1 MADLNLLRALLEE
14 ELAKSAGGR
23 GPGLGADDLFD
34 DNRTDIGA
42 SVNPFFGWNPPM
54 PKQALPARSP
64 ATAEET
70 ADQLSLDRNASSMM
84 PLDRSTMSQF
94 EQMTPLLDAYRK
106 QTEQANQAGSLGA
119 TAANQFANAPNNQRQ
134 TGQEAKNAYNSRFD
148 TVVVQP
154 GVLPKE
160 KMEAAMALYQESP
173 EYKSQKDLLGQLDQF
188 YPDLMRLAAEKP
200 VGTDMTPALKL
211 ADTFFGS
218 NFASGYKAP
227 QQEDLQGML
236 TEYFKTKASQRN
248 KMADQATDFL
258 KAVITPGTTLKTL
271 EQLALQNAANVGT
284 QRPPAVP
291 AGAFRYDPQKINS
304 DVQKLGDDV
313 GGFAGVTS
321 IYKRI
326 DDLVGGL
333 NKWSG
338 QEIPGTGLTGLVPE
352 PLLSEKGRELRQ
364 LVQSL
369 MNEQIYEKSGA
380 AINNQEFYR
389 LSQALGANPFS
400 SDQALVSGMKNWA
413 RTLEQIMSQRE
424 KKYRPEVREVWDR
437 RGGLTAEKWAKM
449 IGGGGGV
456 APKSNKELKNM
467 SDEDFAAYEA
477 EIMGAGQ

>member
-23 GPGLGADDLFD
+23 
-34 DNRTDIGA
+34 
-42 SVNPFFGWNPPM
+42 
-54 PKQALPARSP
+54 SP
-64 ATAEET
+64 ASSE
-70 ADQLSLDRNASSMM
+70 DQIVDPLSAAQNSSSSSMM
-84 PLDRSTMSQF
+84 PLDRSTMSAF

-106 QTEQANQAGSLGA
+106 QTEQSSRPGSLGA
-119 TAANQFANAPNNQRQ
+119 TAATTFAGAPNNQRE

-154 GVLPKE
+154 GVLPAE
-160 KMEAAMALYQESP
+160 KMKAAMALYQESP

-218 NFASGYKAP
+218 NFASGYKPP

-236 TEYFKTKASQRN
+236 TEYFKTKANQRN

-284 QRPPAVP
+284 QRPPALP
-291 AGAFRYDPQKINS
+291 AAAFRYDPQKINS

-321 IYKRI
+321 IYGRI
-326 DDLVGGL
+326 NDIVGGI

-338 QEIPGTGLTGLVPE
+338 QDLPGTGATALVPE

-380 AINNQEFYR
+380 AINKEEFYR
-389 LSQALGANPFS
+389 LSQALGANPFN
-400 SDQALVSGMKNWA
+400 SDQALVSGLKNWA
-413 RTLEQIMSQRE
+413 STLREIMDQRE
-424 KKYRPEVREVWDR
+424 KKYRSEVREEWAK
-437 RGGLTAEKWAKM
+437 RGGLTAAKWAKM
-449 IGGGGGV
+449 IGVSG
-456 APKSNKELKNM
+456 AAAKSNDELLNM

-477 EIMGAGQ
+477 EVMGAGK